1 MEASWMENGKV
12 ETWGKSHREWIKNEN
27 ETKTQGIGQKSDIPF
42 SGRGPRGG
50 DPGEEAAPPPL
61 GLLQQGKT
69 FFVFTIIC
77 YAILII

>member
-1 MEASWMENGKV
+1 MKMRQKLEGK
-12 ETWGKSHREWIKNEN
+12 
-27 ETKTQGIGQKSDIPF
+27 GQKSDIPF

-61 GLLQQGKT
+61 GLLQ

-77 YAILII
+77 YAIPII

>member
-1 MEASWMENGKV
+1 MENGKV
-12 ETWGKSHREWIKNEN
+12 EKLRLREWIKNEN
-27 ETKTQGIGQKSDIPF
+27 ETKNRGKGQKSDIPF

-61 GLLQQGKT
+61 GLLQ

-77 YAILII
+77 YAIPII